1 MTLEE
6 EFTAALRG
14 TVEAARERKYNPA
27 YFLKMLAQYGGLE
40 TAKRL
45 IAKRD
50 PQAGLMQLWELRLLN
65 DSMEAVMLRS
75 RFRSLFTDE
84 ELAEAK
90 QRLKTS
96 AWTRQR
102 SADRADQRR
111 AAVQRPSRRRCDI
124 VRPRYGSRAR
134 ARTGPRLGPKPGFRH
149 WIPAFAQWH

>member
-14 TVEAARERKYNPA
+14 TVEAARDSKYNPA

-90 QRLKTS
+90 QRLEDLGMDTS
-96 AWTRQR
+96 T
-102 SADRADQRR
+102 
-111 AAVQRPSRRRCDI
+111 I
-124 VRPRYGSRAR
+124 G
-134 ARTGPRLGPKPGFRH
+134 
-149 WIPAFAQWH
+149 

>member
-27 YFLKMLAQYGGLE
+27 YFLKMLAEHGGPE
-40 TAKRL
+40 TARRL

-90 QRLKTS
+90 QRLEDLDMDTS
-96 AWTRQR
+96 T
-102 SADRADQRR
+102 
-111 AAVQRPSRRRCDI
+111 I
-124 VRPRYGSRAR
+124 G
-134 ARTGPRLGPKPGFRH
+134 
-149 WIPAFAQWH
+149 

>member
-14 TVEAARERKYNPA
+14 TVEVARERKYNPA

-90 QRLKTS
+90 QRLEDLGMDTS
-96 AWTRQR
+96 T
-102 SADRADQRR
+102 
-111 AAVQRPSRRRCDI
+111 I
-124 VRPRYGSRAR
+124 G
-134 ARTGPRLGPKPGFRH
+134 
-149 WIPAFAQWH
+149 

>member
-14 TVEAARERKYNPA
+14 TVEAARERNYNA
-27 YFLKMLAQYGGLE
+27 NYFLRMLAQYGGLD
-40 TAKRL
+40 TARRL

-90 QRLKTS
+90 QRLEDLGMDTS
-96 AWTRQR
+96 T
-102 SADRADQRR
+102 
-111 AAVQRPSRRRCDI
+111 I
-124 VRPRYGSRAR
+124 G
-134 ARTGPRLGPKPGFRH
+134 
-149 WIPAFAQWH
+149 

>member
-90 QRLKTS
+90 QRLEDLGMDTS
-96 AWTRQR
+96 T
-102 SADRADQRR
+102 
-111 AAVQRPSRRRCDI
+111 I
-124 VRPRYGSRAR
+124 G
-134 ARTGPRLGPKPGFRH
+134 
-149 WIPAFAQWH
+149 

>member
-14 TVEAARERKYNPA
+14 TVEAARERNYNA
-27 YFLKMLAQYGGLE
+27 TYFLRMLAQYGGLE
-40 TAKRL
+40 TARRL

-90 QRLKTS
+90 QRLEDLGMDTS
-96 AWTRQR
+96 T
-102 SADRADQRR
+102 
-111 AAVQRPSRRRCDI
+111 I
-124 VRPRYGSRAR
+124 G
-134 ARTGPRLGPKPGFRH
+134 
-149 WIPAFAQWH
+149 